1 MKIMNYTSQLVEPV
15 RIEIG
20 KILIA
25 HEIFKL
31 LPDSDYEK
39 LKAQINSQWTEFSDT
54 VTIRDFWNLVDS
66 LMMGY
71 KLKNIT
77 RDITSQQYTWSL
89 KRGQAIAQLR
99 FCTDVN
105 GLPSNEKTATEIK
118 TFLEGNLVEHQRI
131 SSDTQREFPE
141 EGTRHFDP
149 IIVLENNG
157 TFFVHDG
164 NGRLLKAIIE
174 KRDTIDA
181 YIGIHNGVSKS
192 NHWIPTSYLRRLS
205 DEKQKDLLIKLLQ
218 ESENAVF
225 EFENRVYPEE
235 RFKQEILSEVQQ

>member
-1 MKIMNYTSQLVEPV
+1 MSYTPQLTESV
-15 RIEIG
+15 RIVIG
-20 KILIA
+20 KMLIA

-39 LKAQINSQWTEFSDT
+39 LKAQINSQWAEFSDT
-54 VTIRDFWNLVDS
+54 VTIRDFWNLIDS

-99 FCTDVN
+99 FSTYVN
-105 GLPSNEKTATEIK
+105 GLSSNEKTATEIK
-118 TFLEGNLVEHQRI
+118 TFLEGNPTELRRI
-131 SSDTQREFPE
+131 TIGTHNEFPK
-141 EGTRHFDP
+141 GDTRYLDP

-181 YIGIHNGVSKS
+181 YIGINNGVSKS

-205 DEKQKDLLIKLLQ
+205 DERQKDLLVKLLQ
-218 ESENAVF
+218 ESDNAVF
-225 EFENRVYPEE
+225 EFENRAYPEE